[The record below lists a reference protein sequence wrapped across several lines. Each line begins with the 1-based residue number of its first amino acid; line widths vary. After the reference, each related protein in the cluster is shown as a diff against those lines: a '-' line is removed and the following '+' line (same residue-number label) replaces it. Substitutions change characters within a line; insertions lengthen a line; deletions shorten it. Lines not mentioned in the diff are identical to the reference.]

1 MNRVES
7 QGNIIICFA
16 NFRGNFERT
25 VKYMR
30 KKGKFF
36 IVKYSKFWWKFRI
49 FMLSICEKNRKKAEK
64 NKKNCGIFWKF
75 LNILYVK
82 NNEIDELYFFY
93 LARKNAILV
102 Q

>member
-1 MNRVES
+1 
-7 QGNIIICFA
+7 
-16 NFRGNFERT
+16 
-25 VKYMR
+25 
-30 KKGKFF
+30 
-36 IVKYSKFWWKFRI
+36 
-49 FMLSICEKNRKKAEK
+49 MLIICEKSRKKAEK